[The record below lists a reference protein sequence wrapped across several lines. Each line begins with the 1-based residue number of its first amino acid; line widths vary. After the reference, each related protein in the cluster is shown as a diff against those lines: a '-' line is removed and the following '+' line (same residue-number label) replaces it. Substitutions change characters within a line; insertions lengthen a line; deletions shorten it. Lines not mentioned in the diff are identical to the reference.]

1 MLFLERYRKQYD
13 DIGYHEIVTIPVG
26 TRSIKIYEMEA
37 SQNYL
42 GNDTN

>member
-1 MLFLERYRKQYD
+1 MFLERYRKQYD

-26 TRSIKIYEMEA
+26 TINIKIYEMEA

-42 GNDTN
+42 GNVIN